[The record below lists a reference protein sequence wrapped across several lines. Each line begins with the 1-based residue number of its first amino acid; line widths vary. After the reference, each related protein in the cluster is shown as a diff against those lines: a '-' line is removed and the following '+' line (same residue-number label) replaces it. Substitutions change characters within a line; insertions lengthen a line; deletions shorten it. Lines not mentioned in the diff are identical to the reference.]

1 MSVIPKRVIKK
12 WWDLCG
18 THMSFSLHSSS
29 SSLPISPSSLSLL
42 LSPGATTNGGREKGR
57 RMEEIQLALE
67 ATVRPIRANVFRAHA
82 RMALAADSVHR
93 WQRRH

>member
-1 MSVIPKRVIKK
+1 MVGPMWDPHVILTP
-12 WWDLCG
+12 LFFLLSP
-18 THMSFSLHSSS
+18 HL
-29 SSLPISPSSLSLL
+29 PSSLSLL